1 MKLLFQN
8 LTAKLPLLPVDMP
21 SHICPTCGNEFPTK
35 ARFTKHQERKKPC
48 KKPTQ
53 LLQTTVAQAFVDAG
67 VSHLE
72 TSRDEFREHSK
83 QLNQTLSKELRQ
95 EEGIF
100 FTPKKVRD
108 LLFQKLQELGVQP
121 KTILE
126 PSFGSG
132 EFLLDAKR
140 HYPSAKLV
148 GVEKNKTVFDAVKC
162 PGAELTCGDFLNWS
176 GKADCIVGNPPYFV
190 FSTGSSAQE
199 KKAFQ
204 KANKHIMTGRPNIYV
219 KFLYKCLDEH
229 LEDNGVLA
237 FILPTSLY
245 NCSYYQPTRDYIQ
258 KHFTILYLQTLNDAG
273 FYETNQDTMLIII
286 QKKKLNE
293 NYIFRS
299 FDGTIYISPQANE
312 LTELQKGCTT
322 LSQLGLQAKTGS
334 VVWNQERKNLATSG
348 TPLIYSTN
356 IVDGALVLNNLRYIP
371 PKTEEEKAKDGKKKK
386 DMSGKKQYI
395 QNCSKPKETGPVL
408 LVDRGYGNSLH
419 FNCVRVDLKE
429 FYAENHVNVISPV
442 KPEAAQHLD
451 RVLKSLTD
459 NRTMKFVNA
468 LIGNGSVS
476 ASELNTVI
484 PIF

>member
-1 MKLLFQN
+1 
-8 LTAKLPLLPVDMP
+8 MP
-21 SHICPTCGNEFPTK
+21 QHICSICKKDFVTK
-35 ARFTKHQERKKPC
+35 SRLAKHAEAKKPC
-48 KKPTQ
+48 KENTHAVQ
-53 LLQTTVAQAFVDAG
+53 SAVTQAFQEAG
-67 VSHLE
+67 VPHLQPSSE
-72 TSRDEFREHSK
+72 PFREVSK
-83 QLNQTLSKELRQ
+83 KLNETLSKETRQ
-95 EEGIF
+95 NEGIF

-108 LLFQKLQELGVQP
+108 LLFEKLHELGVNP
-121 KTILE
+121 KTVLE

-140 HYPSAKLV
+140 EFPSAKLI
-148 GVEKNKTVFDAVKC
+148 GVEQNKTVFEAVKC
-162 PGAELTCGDFLNWS
+162 PGAELTCGDFLTWS

-190 FSTGSSAQE
+190 FSAGSSAQE
-199 KKAFQ
+199 KREFQ

-258 KHFTILYLQTLNDAG
+258 KHFTIQYLQTLNDAG
-273 FYETNQDTMLIII
+273 FYDTNQDTMLIVI
-286 QKKKLNE
+286 QKKKLND

-312 LTELQKGCTT
+312 LTQLQKGCTT
-322 LSQLGLQAKTGS
+322 LSALGLAAKTGNI
-334 VVWNQERKNLATSG
+334 VWNQEREKLATSG
-348 TPLIYSTN
+348 TPVIYSTN
-356 IVDGALVLNNLRYIP
+356 IVDGNLVLDNIRWIP
-371 PKTEEEKAKDGKKKK
+371 PKTAEQKAKEEAEGKLKK
-386 DMSGKKQYI
+386 DMGGKRQYI

-429 FYAENHVNVISPV
+429 FYAENHINVIYPLN
-442 KPEAAQHLD
+442 PEASKHLD

-459 NRTMKFVNA
+459 ERTMKFVNA